1 MSTPNIPFDPAS
13 QTPQW
18 PAPVQMAPQGPI
30 VPPAPPTGY
39 AAGPAGRVDI
49 HEKKAP
55 YMGGLVAVVVD
66 IALWALGIYLIYRD
80 FGPYGSGSLFI
91 VGVLVCIVA
100 MLLLSSIK
108 TISPGDTLVL
118 TFFGNY
124 IGTIRRTGLIMTV
137 PFTQVR
143 RVSVKVRNF
152 ETHELKVNDADG
164 NPVNIAAIIVWR
176 VEDTAKAVFGVEYS
190 EQFVA
195 AQSESALRHIAST
208 HPYDTT
214 IPDKESLRGSTQAVA
229 LELAEEVA
237 SRVQIAGIQIIE
249 TRISSLSYAPEIA
262 QAMLQRQQAS
272 ALIAARQ
279 KIVEGAVMMV
289 QDALDRLE
297 QDHIVELNDQQKAAM
312 VANLLVVLCSDSR
325 ATPVVNTSA

>member
-1 MSTPNIPFDPAS
+1 MPP
-13 QTPQW
+13 
-18 PAPVQMAPQGPI
+18 GPI
-30 VPPAPPTGY
+30 APPPAPSAY
-39 AAGPAGRVDI
+39 ANPAGRGDI
-49 HEKKAP
+49 HEKAAW
-55 YMGGLVAVVVD
+55 YMGGLLALVVD
-66 IALWALGIYLIYRD
+66 LALWIGGALLIYRN
-80 FGPYGSGSLFI
+80 FTQMGSGGLMI
-91 VGVLVCIVA
+91 LGLLLVIVA
-100 MLLLSSIK
+100 FLLMTSIK
-108 TISPGDTLVL
+108 IVSPGETLVL
-118 TFFGNY
+118 QFFGNY
-124 IGTIRRTGLIMTV
+124 IGTIRRTGLVMTI
-137 PFTQVR
+137 PFTSVR
-143 RVSVKVRNF
+143 HVSIKVRNF

-195 AQSESALRHIAST
+195 AQSESALRHIASS
-208 HPYDTT
+208 HPYDTSA
-214 IPDKESLRGSTQAVA
+214 PDKESLRGSTDAVA
-229 LELAEEVA
+229 HELAEEVA
-237 SRVQIAGIQIIE
+237 SRVQIAGIQVIE

>member
-1 MSTPNIPFDPAS
+1 M
-13 QTPQW
+13 
-18 PAPVQMAPQGPI
+18 PAPNPYS
-30 VPPAPPTGY
+30 T
-39 AAGPAGRVDI
+39 GPAGRVDI
-49 HEKKAP
+49 HEKNAP
-55 YMGGLVAVVVD
+55 FMGGLVAVLVD
-66 IALWALGIYLIYRD
+66 LILWIIGIILIIQGATSTGGLSLLGLV
-80 FGPYGSGSLFI
+80 I
-91 VGVLVCIVA
+91 VIIA

-137 PFTQVR
+137 PFTTVR

-176 VEDTAKAVFGVEYS
+176 VADTAKAVFGVEYS

-195 AQSESALRHIAST
+195 AQSESALRHIASS

-214 IPDKESLRGSTQAVA
+214 VPDKESLRGSTDAVA
-229 LELAEEVA
+229 KELADEVA
-237 SRVQIAGIQIIE
+237 SRVQIAGIQVIE

>member
-1 MSTPNIPFDPAS
+1 
-13 QTPQW
+13 
-18 PAPVQMAPQGPI
+18 
-30 VPPAPPTGY
+30 
-39 AAGPAGRVDI
+39 
-49 HEKKAP
+49 
-55 YMGGLVAVVVD
+55 
-66 IALWALGIYLIYRD
+66 
-80 FGPYGSGSLFI
+80 
-91 VGVLVCIVA
+91 
-100 MLLLSSIK
+100 
-108 TISPGDTLVL
+108 
-118 TFFGNY
+118 
-124 IGTIRRTGLIMTV
+124 MTV
-137 PFTQVR
+137 PFTSPR
-143 RVSVKVRNF
+143 HVSVKVRNF

-176 VEDTAKAVFGVEYS
+176 VADTAKAVFGVEYS

-208 HPYDTT
+208 HPYDTSD
-214 IPDKESLRGSTQAVA
+214 PSKESLRGSTEAIA
-229 LELAEEVA
+229 HELAEEVA
-237 SRVQIAGIQIIE
+237 SRVQIAGIQVIE

-297 QDHIVELNDQQKAAM
+297 QDHIVALTDPEKAAM

>member
-1 MSTPNIPFDPAS
+1 MPAA
-13 QTPQW
+13 
-18 PAPVQMAPQGPI
+18 PAPWANTPAQSQPVTPGPM
-30 VPPAPPTGY
+30 PSAYATGGPRGDIQEK
-39 AAGPAGRVDI
+39 AAWSI
-49 HEKKAP
+49 S
-55 YMGGLVAVVVD
+55 GLLALVVD
-66 IALWALGIYLIYRD
+66 LVLWLGGAYLIVTNLNNVSN
-80 FGPYGSGSLFI
+80 GLGGGGETVI
-91 VGVLVCIVA
+91 GVILCIIA
-100 MLLLSSIK
+100 FLLLTSIK
-108 TISPGDTLVL
+108 IVSPGDTIVL

-124 IGTIRRTGLIMTV
+124 IGTIRRTGINMTV
-137 PFTQVR
+137 PFTSPR
-143 RVSVKVRNF
+143 HVSVKVRNF

-164 NPVNIAAIIVWR
+164 NPINIAAIIVWR
-176 VEDTAKAVFGVEYS
+176 VADTAKAVFGVEYS

-208 HPYDTT
+208 HPYDTSD
-214 IPDKESLRGSTQAVA
+214 PSKESLRGSTEAVA
-229 LELAEEVA
+229 KELAEEVA
-237 SRVQIAGIQIIE
+237 SRVQIAGIQVIE

-297 QDHIVELNDQQKAAM
+297 QDHIVSLNDPQKAAM

-325 ATPVVNTSA
+325 ATPVVNASA

>member
-1 MSTPNIPFDPAS
+1 MP
-13 QTPQW
+13 
-18 PAPVQMAPQGPI
+18 PQGQP
-30 VPPAPPTGY
+30 VAPGPMPSAY
-39 AAGPAGRVDI
+39 ATNSPRGDIQEKSAWSISGILALLVDLVLWL
-49 HEKKAP
+49 
-55 YMGGLVAVVVD
+55 GGA
-66 IALWALGIYLIYRD
+66 YLIVTNLNNVSD
-80 FGPYGSGSLFI
+80 G
-91 VGVLVCIVA
+91 VGGGGEMVIGVILCIIA
-100 MLLLSSIK
+100 FLLLTSIK
-108 TISPGDTLVL
+108 IVSPGDTIVL

-124 IGTIRRTGLIMTV
+124 IGTIRRTGINMTV
-137 PFTQVR
+137 PFTSPR
-143 RVSVKVRNF
+143 HVSVKVRNF

-164 NPVNIAAIIVWR
+164 NPINIAAIIVWR
-176 VEDTAKAVFGVEYS
+176 VADTAKAVFGVEYS

-208 HPYDTT
+208 HPYDTSD
-214 IPDKESLRGSTQAVA
+214 PAKESLRGSTEAVA
-229 LELAEEVA
+229 KELAEEVA
-237 SRVQIAGIQIIE
+237 SRVQIAGIQVIE

-297 QDHIVELNDQQKAAM
+297 QDHIVSLNDPQKAAM

-325 ATPVVNTSA
+325 ATPVVNASA